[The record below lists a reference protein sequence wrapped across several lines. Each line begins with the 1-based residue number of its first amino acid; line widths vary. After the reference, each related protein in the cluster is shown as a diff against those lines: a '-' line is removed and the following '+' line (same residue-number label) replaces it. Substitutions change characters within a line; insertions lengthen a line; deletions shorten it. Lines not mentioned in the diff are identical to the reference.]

1 MALRNFLI
9 LRRSRS
15 DRLEGRSA
23 LVQPAAKQRQASR
36 GAWLTLG
43 GAFAA
48 FTVGAG
54 IMHSYTV
61 FLVAFIEEF
70 QWSRAETSIAY
81 SVSQLVAGA
90 SSPLVGGLVDRLGPR
105 RLLLLGG
112 GLLLLGL
119 LGSAFVSAL
128 WQIIL
133 LYGIIMTIGA
143 NCLGLVA
150 FVPLLSRYF
159 VRRRGMAVSI
169 LQSANGFGRAA
180 SAPLVQ
186 FLISTLG
193 WRATYLVQ
201 AAFIA
206 AAVPLLAVIFRRASR
221 YPVSAEPARSSSAA
235 AAAPTTSAS
244 WTLAEAMRTPH
255 FWLLFA
261 VYLFTG
267 LGSFLVS
274 LHQLAFAVDRGFDKL
289 YAAGVLG
296 SDAFLA
302 IAGTIVTGTL
312 SDYIGRELSAILAYG
327 VSILGVVCALLIT
340 SPDQHLLL
348 WLHACFFGLTWGRAG
363 PGDHRQDRRPLSR
376 QPARHDPRRD
386 HDRQWYRLRRRRLGR
401 GMDFRSHRQL
411 PARLPVVDPVLSVR
425 LRRVL
430 GAAPPARAVM
440 LQAAKSINCRTEAPD
455 LSAAKPSLICSSFNL
470 PEIRWSSFKRPWR
483 HNDNRRGMSTRKR
496 LPPIEVPC
504 SLRSRRKSKPCSS
517 IFTPNGTMPMIVAV
531 PPARRH

>member
-296 SDAFLA
+296 SGAFLA
-302 IAGTIVTGTL
+302 IAGIVTGTL

-348 WLHACFFGLTWGRAG
+348 WLHACFFGLTWGARGPAITAKTADLFPGSQLGTILGVITIGSGIGSAAG
-363 PGDHRQDRRPLSR
+363 AWGAGWIFDLTGSYRLAFLLSILFYLCGCVAFWALRRP
-376 QPARHDPRRD
+376 
-386 HDRQWYRLRRRRLGR
+386 
-401 GMDFRSHRQL
+401 
-411 PARLPVVDPVLSVR
+411 PVR
-425 LRRVL
+425 
-430 GAAPPARAVM
+430 
-440 LQAAKSINCRTEAPD
+440 
-455 LSAAKPSLICSSFNL
+455 
-470 PEIRWSSFKRPWR
+470 
-483 HNDNRRGMSTRKR
+483 
-496 LPPIEVPC
+496 
-504 SLRSRRKSKPCSS
+504 
-517 IFTPNGTMPMIVAV
+517 
-531 PPARRH
+531 

>member
-169 LQSANGFGRAA
+169 LQSANGFGRAV

-296 SDAFLA
+296 SGAFLA

-348 WLHACFFGLTWGRAG
+348 WLHACFFGLTWGARGPAITAKTADLFPGSQLGTILGVITIGSGIGSAAG
-363 PGDHRQDRRPLSR
+363 AWGAGWIFDLTGSYRLAFLLSILFYLCGCVAFWALRRP
-376 QPARHDPRRD
+376 
-386 HDRQWYRLRRRRLGR
+386 
-401 GMDFRSHRQL
+401 
-411 PARLPVVDPVLSVR
+411 PVR
-425 LRRVL
+425 
-430 GAAPPARAVM
+430 
-440 LQAAKSINCRTEAPD
+440 
-455 LSAAKPSLICSSFNL
+455 
-470 PEIRWSSFKRPWR
+470 
-483 HNDNRRGMSTRKR
+483 
-496 LPPIEVPC
+496 
-504 SLRSRRKSKPCSS
+504 
-517 IFTPNGTMPMIVAV
+517 
-531 PPARRH
+531 